1 MQKMSYSKKERFIMN
16 FRGVEKTDKW
26 GYIFTVFYNGEKFHS
41 FDEMAEKKTVKGEF
55 RKVMNELGFTWA
67 KGIQQGGRTDAKV
80 SAERNM
86 LYVSSNFN
94 GNLEE
99 IVFKFNEK
107 MKESIFIRKVQK
119 TFPNLSFP
127 EYIEKREYLY
137 KYPKKRIKRSIEDI
151 QKTLLEISGT
161 YDVSRFTDKKGI
173 ELKEHER
180 SVVVTFEKNILRF
193 IGNSFMPKQ
202 VRNMSGY
209 ILTGEIETFP
219 GKFLTL
225 ENVYLKP
232 ELSNN
237 IIIPSDDFKIEG
249 VEKIEKTFDKKT
261 SIFYVKKEKKGE
273 VIGKNASN
281 IKNLRKEFGNIIIRE
296 I

>member
-1 MQKMSYSKKERFIMN
+1 MN
-16 FRGVEKTDKW
+16 FRGIEKTDKW

-41 FDEMAEKKTVKGEF
+41 FDEMAGKVTVKGEF

-80 SAERNM
+80 SAERNL
-86 LYVSSNFN
+86 LYVSSNFT
-94 GNLEE
+94 GDLSE
-99 IVFKFNEK
+99 IIFKFNEK

-127 EYIEKREYLY
+127 EYVEKREYIY
-137 KYPKKRIKRSIEDI
+137 RYPKKRVKRSIEDI
-151 QKTLLEISGT
+151 EKTLLEISGT
-161 YDVSRFTDKKGI
+161 YDVSKFTDKKGL

-180 SVVVTFEKNILRF
+180 TVKVTYEKGVLKF

-202 VRNMSGY
+202 VRNMAGY
-209 ILTGEIETFP
+209 ILTGEVETFP

-225 ENVYLKP
+225 ENVYLKE
-232 ELSNN
+232 ELMNKMILSCDNL
-237 IIIPSDDFKIEG
+237 KISG
-249 VEKIEKTFDKKT
+249 VEKIEKTIDDEIT
-261 SIFYVKKEKKGE
+261 ILYVKKEKKGE

-281 IKNLRKEFGNIIIRE
+281 IKSLRKELGNIVIRE
-296 I
+296 T

>member
-1 MQKMSYSKKERFIMN
+1 MN
-16 FRGVEKTDKW
+16 FRGIEKTDKW

-41 FDEMAEKKTVKGEF
+41 FDEMAGKVTVKGEF

-80 SAERNM
+80 SAERNL
-86 LYVSSNFN
+86 LYVSSNFT
-94 GNLEE
+94 GDLSE
-99 IVFKFNEK
+99 IIFKFNEK

-127 EYIEKREYLY
+127 EYVEKREYIY
-137 KYPKKRIKRSIEDI
+137 RYPKKRVKRSIEDI
-151 QKTLLEISGT
+151 EKTLLEISGT
-161 YDVSRFTDKKGI
+161 YDVSKFTDKKGL

-180 SVVVTFEKNILRF
+180 TVKVTYEKGVLKF

-202 VRNMSGY
+202 VRNMAGY
-209 ILTGEIETFP
+209 ILTGEVETFP

-225 ENVYLKP
+225 ENVYLKE
-232 ELSNN
+232 ELMNKMILSCDNL
-237 IIIPSDDFKIEG
+237 KISG
-249 VEKIEKTFDKKT
+249 VEKIEKTIDDEIT
-261 SIFYVKKEKKGE
+261 ILYVKMEKKGE

-281 IKNLRKEFGNIIIRE
+281 IKSLRKELGNIVIRE

>member
-1 MQKMSYSKKERFIMN
+1 MN
-16 FRGVEKTDKW
+16 FRGIEKTDKW

-41 FDEMAEKKTVKGEF
+41 FDEMAGKITVKGEF
-55 RKVMNELGFTWA
+55 RRVMNELGFTWA

-80 SAERNM
+80 SAERNL
-86 LYVSSNFN
+86 LYVSSNFT
-94 GNLEE
+94 GNLSE
-99 IVFKFNEK
+99 IIFKFNEK

-127 EYIEKREYLY
+127 EYVEKREYIY
-137 KYPKKRIKRSIEDI
+137 RYPKKRVKRSIEDI
-151 QKTLLEISGT
+151 EKTLLEISGT
-161 YDVSRFTDKKGI
+161 YDVSKFTDKKGL

-180 SVVVTFEKNILRF
+180 TVKVTYEKGVLKF

-202 VRNMSGY
+202 VRNMAGY
-209 ILTGEIETFP
+209 ILTGEVETFP

-225 ENVYLKP
+225 ENVYLKE
-232 ELSNN
+232 ELMNKMILSCDNL
-237 IIIPSDDFKIEG
+237 KISG
-249 VEKIEKTFDKKT
+249 VEKIEKTKDDEIT
-261 SIFYVKKEKKGE
+261 ILYVKKEKKGE

-281 IKNLRKEFGNIIIRE
+281 IKSLRKELGNIVIRE

>member
-1 MQKMSYSKKERFIMN
+1 MN
-16 FRGVEKTDKW
+16 FRGIEKTDKW

-41 FDEMAEKKTVKGEF
+41 FDEMAGKVTVKGEF

-80 SAERNM
+80 SAERNL
-86 LYVSSNFN
+86 LYVSSNFT
-94 GNLEE
+94 GDLSE
-99 IVFKFNEK
+99 IIFKFNER

-127 EYIEKREYLY
+127 EYVEKREYIY
-137 KYPKKRIKRSIEDI
+137 RYPKKRVKRSIEDI
-151 QKTLLEISGT
+151 EKTLLEISGT
-161 YDVSRFTDKKGI
+161 YDVSKFTDKKGL

-180 SVVVTFEKNILRF
+180 TVKVTYEKGILKF

-202 VRNMSGY
+202 VRNMAGY
-209 ILTGEIETFP
+209 ILTGEVETFP

-225 ENVYLKP
+225 ENVYLKE
-232 ELSNN
+232 ELTNKMVLSC
-237 IIIPSDDFKIEG
+237 DTLKISG
-249 VEKIEKTFDKKT
+249 VEKIEKTKDDE
-261 SIFYVKKEKKGE
+261 IIILYVKKEKKGE

-281 IKNLRKEFGNIIIRE
+281 IKSLRKELGNIVIRE

>member
-1 MQKMSYSKKERFIMN
+1 MN
-16 FRGVEKTDKW
+16 FRGIEKTDKW

-41 FDEMAEKKTVKGEF
+41 FDEMAGKITVKGEF
-55 RKVMNELGFTWA
+55 RRVMNELGFTWA

-80 SAERNM
+80 SAERNL
-86 LYVSSNFN
+86 LYVSSNFA
-94 GNLEE
+94 GDLSE
-99 IVFKFNEK
+99 IIFKFNEK

-127 EYIEKREYLY
+127 EYVEKREYIY
-137 KYPKKRIKRSIEDI
+137 RYPKKRVKRSIEDI
-151 QKTLLEISGT
+151 EKTLLEISGT
-161 YDVSRFTDKKGI
+161 YDVSKFTDKKGL

-180 SVVVTFEKNILRF
+180 TVEVTFQKGILNF

-202 VRNMSGY
+202 VRNMAGY
-209 ILTGEIETFP
+209 ILTGEVETFP

-225 ENVYLKP
+225 ENVYLKE
-232 ELSNN
+232 ELVKKMILSCDNL
-237 IIIPSDDFKIEG
+237 KISG
-249 VEKIEKTFDKKT
+249 VEKIEKTVDDEIT
-261 SIFYVKKEKKGE
+261 ILYVKKEKKGE

-281 IKNLRKEFGNIIIRE
+281 IKSLRKELGNIVIRE

>member
-1 MQKMSYSKKERFIMN
+1 MN

-41 FDEMAEKKTVKGEF
+41 FDEMAGKTTVKGEF
-55 RKVMNELGFTWA
+55 RRVMNELGFTWA

-80 SAERNM
+80 SAERNL

-94 GNLEE
+94 GNLSE
-99 IVFKFNEK
+99 IIFKFNER

-137 KYPKKRIKRSIEDI
+137 RYPKKRVKRPVEDI
-151 QKTLLEISGT
+151 EKVILEISGT
-161 YDVSRFTDKKGI
+161 YDVSRFTDKKGL

-180 SVVVTFEKNILRF
+180 TVEVTYQKGVLKFV
-193 IGNSFMPKQ
+193 GNSFMPKQ
-202 VRNMSGY
+202 VRNMAGY
-209 ILTGEIETFP
+209 ILTGEVETLP

-225 ENVYLKP
+225 ENVYLKD
-232 ELSNN
+232 ELVNK
-237 IIIPSDDFKIEG
+237 IILSDDTLKIDG
-249 VEKIEKTFDKKT
+249 VEKIEKTADNEIT
-261 SIFYVKKEKKGE
+261 ILYVKKDKKGE

-281 IKNLRKEFGNIIIRE
+281 IKSLRKKFGNIVIRE

>member
-1 MQKMSYSKKERFIMN
+1 MN
-16 FRGVEKTDKW
+16 FRGIEKTDKW

-41 FDEMAEKKTVKGEF
+41 FDEMAGKVTVKGEF

-80 SAERNM
+80 SAERNL
-86 LYVSSNFN
+86 LYVSSNFI
-94 GNLEE
+94 GDLSE
-99 IVFKFNEK
+99 IIFKFNEK

-127 EYIEKREYLY
+127 EYVEKREYIY
-137 KYPKKRIKRSIEDI
+137 RYPKKRVKRSIEDI
-151 QKTLLEISGT
+151 EKTLLEISGT
-161 YDVSRFTDKKGI
+161 YDVSKFTDKKGL

-180 SVVVTFEKNILRF
+180 TVKVTYEKGVLKF

-202 VRNMSGY
+202 VRNMAGY
-209 ILTGEIETFP
+209 ILTGEVETFP

-225 ENVYLKP
+225 ENVYLKE
-232 ELSNN
+232 ELMNKMILSCDNL
-237 IIIPSDDFKIEG
+237 KISG
-249 VEKIEKTFDKKT
+249 VEKIEKTKDGEIT
-261 SIFYVKKEKKGE
+261 ILYVKKEKKGE

-281 IKNLRKEFGNIIIRE
+281 IKSLRKELGNIVIRE

>member
-1 MQKMSYSKKERFIMN
+1 MN
-16 FRGVEKTDKW
+16 FRGIEKTDKW

-41 FDEMAEKKTVKGEF
+41 FDEMAGKVTVKGEF

-80 SAERNM
+80 SAERNL
-86 LYVSSNFN
+86 LYVSSNFT
-94 GNLEE
+94 GDLSE
-99 IVFKFNEK
+99 IIFKFNEK

-127 EYIEKREYLY
+127 EYVEKREYIY
-137 KYPKKRIKRSIEDI
+137 RYPKKRVKRSIEDI
-151 QKTLLEISGT
+151 EKTLLEISGT
-161 YDVSRFTDKKGI
+161 YDVSKFTDKKGL

-180 SVVVTFEKNILRF
+180 TVKVTYEKGVLKF

-202 VRNMSGY
+202 VRNMGGY
-209 ILTGEIETFP
+209 ILTGEVETFP

-225 ENVYLKP
+225 ENVYLKE
-232 ELSNN
+232 ELMNKMILSCDNL
-237 IIIPSDDFKIEG
+237 KISG
-249 VEKIEKTFDKKT
+249 VEKIEKTIDDEIT
-261 SIFYVKKEKKGE
+261 ILYVKKEKKGE

-281 IKNLRKEFGNIIIRE
+281 IKSLRKELGNIVIRE

>member
-1 MQKMSYSKKERFIMN
+1 MD

-41 FDEMAEKKTVKGEF
+41 FDEMAGKITVKGEF
-55 RKVMNELGFTWA
+55 RRVMNELGFTWA

-86 LYVSSNFN
+86 LYVSSNFA
-94 GNLEE
+94 GDLKD
-99 IVFKFNEK
+99 IIFKFNEK
-107 MKESIFIRKVQK
+107 MKELIFIRKVQK

-127 EYIEKREYLY
+127 DYIEKREYLY
-137 KYPKKRIKRSIEDI
+137 RYPKKRIKRPLEEI
-151 QKTLLEISGT
+151 QKTLEEISGT
-161 YDVSRFTDKKGI
+161 YDVSRFTDKKGL

-180 SVVVTFEKNILRF
+180 SVTVTFEKNILRF

-202 VRNMSGY
+202 VRNMAGY
-209 ILTGEIETFP
+209 ILTGEVETFP
-219 GKFLTL
+219 GKYLTL
-225 ENVYLKP
+225 ENVYLKE
-232 ELSNN
+232 ELCRK
-237 IIIPSDDFKIEG
+237 IISPCSDISVEG
-249 VEKIEKTFDKKT
+249 VEKIERTEDKEIL
-261 SIFYVKKEKKGE
+261 IFYVKKEKKGE

-281 IKNLRKEFGNIIIRE
+281 IKTLRKEFGNIVIRE

>member
-1 MQKMSYSKKERFIMN
+1 MN
-16 FRGVEKTDKW
+16 FRGIEKTDKW

-41 FDEMAEKKTVKGEF
+41 FDEMAGKVTVKGEF

-80 SAERNM
+80 SAERNL
-86 LYVSSNFN
+86 LYVSSNFT
-94 GNLEE
+94 GDLSE
-99 IVFKFNEK
+99 IIFKFNEK

-127 EYIEKREYLY
+127 EYVEKREYIY
-137 KYPKKRIKRSIEDI
+137 RYPKKRVKRSIEDI
-151 QKTLLEISGT
+151 EKTLLEISGT
-161 YDVSRFTDKKGI
+161 YDVSKFTDKKGL

-180 SVVVTFEKNILRF
+180 TVKVTYEKGILKF

-202 VRNMSGY
+202 VRNMAGY
-209 ILTGEIETFP
+209 ILTGEVETFP

-225 ENVYLKP
+225 ENVYLKE
-232 ELSNN
+232 ELMNKMILSCDNL
-237 IIIPSDDFKIEG
+237 KISG
-249 VEKIEKTFDKKT
+249 VEKIEKTKDDEIT
-261 SIFYVKKEKKGE
+261 ILYVKKEKKGE

-281 IKNLRKEFGNIIIRE
+281 IKSLRKELGNIVIRE

>member
-1 MQKMSYSKKERFIMN
+1 MN

-41 FDEMAEKKTVKGEF
+41 FDEMVGKTTVKGEF
-55 RKVMNELGFTWA
+55 RRVMNELGFTWA

-80 SAERNM
+80 SAERNL

-94 GNLEE
+94 GNLSE
-99 IVFKFNEK
+99 IIFKFNER
-107 MKESIFIRKVQK
+107 MKEFIFIRKVQK

-137 KYPKKRIKRSIEDI
+137 RYPKKRVKRPVEDI
-151 QKTLLEISGT
+151 EKVILEISGT
-161 YDVSRFTDKKGI
+161 YDVSRFTDKKGL

-180 SVVVTFEKNILRF
+180 TVEVTYQKGVLKFL
-193 IGNSFMPKQ
+193 GNSFMPKQ
-202 VRNMSGY
+202 VRNMAGY
-209 ILTGEIETFP
+209 ILTGEVETLP

-225 ENVYLKP
+225 ENVYLKD
-232 ELSNN
+232 ELVNK
-237 IIIPSDDFKIEG
+237 IILSDDTLKIDG
-249 VEKIEKTFDKKT
+249 VEKIEKTADNEIT
-261 SIFYVKKEKKGE
+261 ILYVKKDKKGE

-281 IKNLRKEFGNIIIRE
+281 IKSLRKKFGNIVIRE

>member
-1 MQKMSYSKKERFIMN
+1 MN
-16 FRGVEKTDKW
+16 FRGIEKTDKW

-41 FDEMAEKKTVKGEF
+41 FDEMAGKVTVKGEF

-67 KGIQQGGRTDAKV
+67 KGVQQGGRTDAKV
-80 SAERNM
+80 SAERNL
-86 LYVSSNFN
+86 LYVSSNFT
-94 GNLEE
+94 GDLSE
-99 IVFKFNEK
+99 IIFKFNEK

-127 EYIEKREYLY
+127 EYVEKREYIY
-137 KYPKKRIKRSIEDI
+137 RYPKKRVKRSIEDI
-151 QKTLLEISGT
+151 EKTLLEISGT
-161 YDVSRFTDKKGI
+161 YDVSKFTDKKGL

-180 SVVVTFEKNILRF
+180 TVKVTYEKGVLKF

-202 VRNMSGY
+202 VRNMAGY
-209 ILTGEIETFP
+209 ILTGEVETFP

-225 ENVYLKP
+225 ENVYLKE
-232 ELSNN
+232 ELMNKMILSCDNL
-237 IIIPSDDFKIEG
+237 KISG
-249 VEKIEKTFDKKT
+249 VEKIEKTKDDEIT
-261 SIFYVKKEKKGE
+261 ILYVKKEKKGE

-281 IKNLRKEFGNIIIRE
+281 IKSLRKELGNIVIRE

>member
-1 MQKMSYSKKERFIMN
+1 MN

-41 FDEMAEKKTVKGEF
+41 FDEMAGKTTVKGEF
-55 RKVMNELGFTWA
+55 RRVMNELGFTWA

-80 SAERNM
+80 SAERNL

-94 GNLEE
+94 GNLSE
-99 IVFKFNEK
+99 IIFKFNER

-137 KYPKKRIKRSIEDI
+137 RYPKKRVKRPVEDI
-151 QKTLLEISGT
+151 EKVILEISGT
-161 YDVSRFTDKKGI
+161 YDVSRFTDKKGL

-180 SVVVTFEKNILRF
+180 TVEVTYQKGVLKFL
-193 IGNSFMPKQ
+193 GNSFMPKQ
-202 VRNMSGY
+202 VRNMAGY
-209 ILTGEIETFP
+209 ILTGEVETLP

-225 ENVYLKP
+225 ENVYLKD
-232 ELSNN
+232 ELVNK
-237 IIIPSDDFKIEG
+237 IILSDDTLKIDG
-249 VEKIEKTFDKKT
+249 VEKIEKTADNEIT
-261 SIFYVKKEKKGE
+261 ILYVKKDKKGE

-281 IKNLRKEFGNIIIRE
+281 IKSLRKKFGNIVIRE

>member
-1 MQKMSYSKKERFIMN
+1 MN
-16 FRGVEKTDKW
+16 FRGIEKTDKW

-41 FDEMAEKKTVKGEF
+41 FDEMAGKVTVKGEF

-80 SAERNM
+80 SAERNF
-86 LYVSSNFN
+86 LYVSSNFT
-94 GNLEE
+94 GDLSE
-99 IVFKFNEK
+99 IIFKFNEK

-127 EYIEKREYLY
+127 EYVEKREYIY
-137 KYPKKRIKRSIEDI
+137 RYPKKRVKRSIEDI
-151 QKTLLEISGT
+151 EKTLLEISGT
-161 YDVSRFTDKKGI
+161 YDVSKFTDKKGL

-180 SVVVTFEKNILRF
+180 TVKVTYEKGVLKF

-202 VRNMSGY
+202 VRNMAGY
-209 ILTGEIETFP
+209 ILTGEVETFP

-225 ENVYLKP
+225 ENVYLKE
-232 ELSNN
+232 ELMNKMILSCDNL
-237 IIIPSDDFKIEG
+237 KISG
-249 VEKIEKTFDKKT
+249 VEKIEKTIDDEIT
-261 SIFYVKKEKKGE
+261 ILYVKKEKKGE

-281 IKNLRKEFGNIIIRE
+281 IKSLRKELGNIVIRE

>member
-1 MQKMSYSKKERFIMN
+1 MN

-41 FDEMAEKKTVKGEF
+41 FDEMAGKTTVKGEF
-55 RKVMNELGFTWA
+55 RRVMNELGFTWA

-80 SAERNM
+80 SAERNL

-94 GNLEE
+94 GNLSE
-99 IVFKFNEK
+99 IIFKFNER

-137 KYPKKRIKRSIEDI
+137 RYPKKRVKRPVEDI
-151 QKTLLEISGT
+151 EKVILEISGT
-161 YDVSRFTDKKGI
+161 YDVSRFTDKKGL

-180 SVVVTFEKNILRF
+180 TVEVTYQKGVLKFV
-193 IGNSFMPKQ
+193 GNSFMPKQ
-202 VRNMSGY
+202 VRNMAGY
-209 ILTGEIETFP
+209 ILTGEVETLP

-225 ENVYLKP
+225 ENVYLKD
-232 ELSNN
+232 ELVNK
-237 IIIPSDDFKIEG
+237 IILSDDILKIDG
-249 VEKIEKTFDKKT
+249 VEKIEKTVDNEIT
-261 SIFYVKKEKKGE
+261 ILYVKKDKKGE

-281 IKNLRKEFGNIIIRE
+281 IKSLRKKFGNIVIRE

>member
-1 MQKMSYSKKERFIMN
+1 MN

-41 FDEMAEKKTVKGEF
+41 FDEMAGKVTVKGEF

-80 SAERNM
+80 SAERNL
-86 LYVSSNFN
+86 LYVSSNFT
-94 GNLEE
+94 GDLSE
-99 IVFKFNEK
+99 IIFKFNEK

-127 EYIEKREYLY
+127 EYVEKREYIY
-137 KYPKKRIKRSIEDI
+137 RYPKKRVKRSIEDI
-151 QKTLLEISGT
+151 EKTLLEISGT
-161 YDVSRFTDKKGI
+161 YDVSKFTDKKGL

-180 SVVVTFEKNILRF
+180 TVKVTYEKGVLKF

-202 VRNMSGY
+202 VRNMAGY
-209 ILTGEIETFP
+209 ILTGEVETFP

-225 ENVYLKP
+225 ENVYLKE
-232 ELSNN
+232 ELMNKMILSCDNL
-237 IIIPSDDFKIEG
+237 KISG
-249 VEKIEKTFDKKT
+249 VEKIEKTIDDEIT
-261 SIFYVKKEKKGE
+261 ILYVKKEKKGE

-281 IKNLRKEFGNIIIRE
+281 IKSLRKELGNIVIRE

>member
-1 MQKMSYSKKERFIMN
+1 MN
-16 FRGVEKTDKW
+16 FRGIEKTDKW

-41 FDEMAEKKTVKGEF
+41 FDEMAGKVTVKGEF

-80 SAERNM
+80 SAERNL
-86 LYVSSNFN
+86 LYVSSNFT
-94 GNLEE
+94 GDLSE
-99 IVFKFNEK
+99 IIFKFNEK

-127 EYIEKREYLY
+127 EYVEKREYIY
-137 KYPKKRIKRSIEDI
+137 RYPKKRVKRSIEDI
-151 QKTLLEISGT
+151 EKTLLEISGT
-161 YDVSRFTDKKGI
+161 YDVSKFTDKKGL

-180 SVVVTFEKNILRF
+180 TVKVTYEKGVLKF

-202 VRNMSGY
+202 VRNMAGY
-209 ILTGEIETFP
+209 ILTGEVETFP

-225 ENVYLKP
+225 ENVYLKE
-232 ELSNN
+232 ELMNK
-237 IIIPSDDFKIEG
+237 IILSCDNLKISG
-249 VEKIEKTFDKKT
+249 VEKIEKTKDDEIT
-261 SIFYVKKEKKGE
+261 ILYVKKEKKGE

-281 IKNLRKEFGNIIIRE
+281 IKSLRKELGNIVIRE

>member
-1 MQKMSYSKKERFIMN
+1 MN
-16 FRGVEKTDKW
+16 FRGIEKTDKW

-41 FDEMAEKKTVKGEF
+41 FDEMAGKVTVKGEF

-80 SAERNM
+80 SAERNL
-86 LYVSSNFN
+86 LYVSSNFT
-94 GNLEE
+94 GDLSE
-99 IVFKFNEK
+99 IIFKFNEK

-127 EYIEKREYLY
+127 EYVEKREYIY
-137 KYPKKRIKRSIEDI
+137 RYPKKRVKRSIEDI
-151 QKTLLEISGT
+151 EKTLLEISGT
-161 YDVSRFTDKKGI
+161 YDVSKFTDKKGL

-180 SVVVTFEKNILRF
+180 IVKVTYEKGVLKF

-202 VRNMSGY
+202 VRNMAGY
-209 ILTGEIETFP
+209 ILTGEVETFP

-225 ENVYLKP
+225 ENVYLKE
-232 ELSNN
+232 ELMNKMILSCDNL
-237 IIIPSDDFKIEG
+237 KISG
-249 VEKIEKTFDKKT
+249 VEKIEKTKDDEIT
-261 SIFYVKKEKKGE
+261 ILYVKKEKKGE

-281 IKNLRKEFGNIIIRE
+281 IKSLRKELGNIVIRE

>member
-1 MQKMSYSKKERFIMN
+1 MN

-41 FDEMAEKKTVKGEF
+41 FDEMAGKTTVKGEF
-55 RKVMNELGFTWA
+55 RRVMNELGFTWA

-80 SAERNM
+80 SAERNL

-94 GNLEE
+94 GNLSE
-99 IVFKFNEK
+99 IIFKFNER

-137 KYPKKRIKRSIEDI
+137 RYPKKRVKRSVEDI
-151 QKTLLEISGT
+151 EKVILEISGT
-161 YDVSRFTDKKGI
+161 YDVSRFTDKKGL

-180 SVVVTFEKNILRF
+180 TVEVTYQKGVLKFL
-193 IGNSFMPKQ
+193 GNSFMPKQ
-202 VRNMSGY
+202 VRNMAGY
-209 ILTGEIETFP
+209 ILTGEVETLP

-225 ENVYLKP
+225 ENVYLKD
-232 ELSNN
+232 ELVNK
-237 IIIPSDDFKIEG
+237 IILSDDTLKIDG
-249 VEKIEKTFDKKT
+249 VEKIEKTADNEIT
-261 SIFYVKKEKKGE
+261 ILYVKKDKKGE

-281 IKNLRKEFGNIIIRE
+281 IKFLRKKFGNIVIRE

>member
-1 MQKMSYSKKERFIMN
+1 MN
-16 FRGVEKTDKW
+16 FRGIEKTDKW

-41 FDEMAEKKTVKGEF
+41 FDEMAGKVTVKGEF

-80 SAERNM
+80 SAERNL
-86 LYVSSNFN
+86 LYVSSNFT
-94 GNLEE
+94 GDLSE
-99 IVFKFNEK
+99 IIFKFNEK

-127 EYIEKREYLY
+127 EYVEKREYIY
-137 KYPKKRIKRSIEDI
+137 RYPKKRVKRSIEDI
-151 QKTLLEISGT
+151 EKTLLEISGT
-161 YDVSRFTDKKGI
+161 YDVSKFTDKKGL

-180 SVVVTFEKNILRF
+180 TVKVTYEKGVLKF

-202 VRNMSGY
+202 VRNMAGY
-209 ILTGEIETFP
+209 ILTGEVETFP

-225 ENVYLKP
+225 ENVYLKE
-232 ELSNN
+232 ELMNKMILSCDNL
-237 IIIPSDDFKIEG
+237 KISG
-249 VEKIEKTFDKKT
+249 VEKIEKTIDDEIT
-261 SIFYVKKEKKGE
+261 ILYVKKEKKGE

-281 IKNLRKEFGNIIIRE
+281 IKFLRKELGNIVIRE

>member
-1 MQKMSYSKKERFIMN
+1 MN
-16 FRGVEKTDKW
+16 FRGIEKTDKW

-41 FDEMAEKKTVKGEF
+41 FDEMAGKVTVKGEF

-80 SAERNM
+80 SAERNL
-86 LYVSSNFN
+86 LYVSSNFT
-94 GNLEE
+94 GDLSE
-99 IVFKFNEK
+99 IIFKFNER

-127 EYIEKREYLY
+127 EYVEKREYIY
-137 KYPKKRIKRSIEDI
+137 RYPKKRVKRSIEDI
-151 QKTLLEISGT
+151 EKTLLEISGT
-161 YDVSRFTDKKGI
+161 YDVSKFTDKKGL

-180 SVVVTFEKNILRF
+180 TVKVTYEKGILKF

-202 VRNMSGY
+202 VRNMAGY
-209 ILTGEIETFP
+209 ILTGEVETFP

-225 ENVYLKP
+225 ENVYLKE
-232 ELSNN
+232 ELTNKMVLSC
-237 IIIPSDDFKIEG
+237 DTLKISG
-249 VEKIEKTFDKKT
+249 VEKIEKTKDDEIT
-261 SIFYVKKEKKGE
+261 ILYVKKEKKGE

-281 IKNLRKEFGNIIIRE
+281 IKSLRKELGNIVIRE

>member
-1 MQKMSYSKKERFIMN
+1 MN

-41 FDEMAEKKTVKGEF
+41 FDEMAGKITVKGEF
-55 RKVMNELGFTWA
+55 RRVMNELGFTWA

-80 SAERNM
+80 SAERNI
-86 LYVSSNFN
+86 LYVSSNFT
-94 GNLEE
+94 GDLSE
-99 IVFKFNEK
+99 IIFKFNEK

-127 EYIEKREYLY
+127 EYVEKREYIY
-137 KYPKKRIKRSIEDI
+137 RYPKKRVKRLIEDI
-151 QKTLLEISGT
+151 EKTLLEISGT
-161 YDVSRFTDKKGI
+161 YDVSKFTDKKGL

-180 SVVVTFEKNILRF
+180 TVEVTFQKGILKF

-202 VRNMSGY
+202 VRNMAGY
-209 ILTGEIETFP
+209 ILTGEVETFP

-225 ENVYLKP
+225 ENVYLKE
-232 ELSNN
+232 ELMKKM
-237 IIIPSDDFKIEG
+237 IISCDNLKISG
-249 VEKIEKTFDKKT
+249 VEKIEKTVDDEIT
-261 SIFYVKKEKKGE
+261 ILYVKKERKGE

-281 IKNLRKEFGNIIIRE
+281 IKSLRKELGNIVIRE

>member
-1 MQKMSYSKKERFIMN
+1 MN
-16 FRGVEKTDKW
+16 FRGIEKTDKW

-41 FDEMAEKKTVKGEF
+41 FDEMAGKVTVKGEF

-80 SAERNM
+80 SAERNL
-86 LYVSSNFN
+86 LYVSSNFT
-94 GNLEE
+94 GDLSE
-99 IVFKFNEK
+99 IIFKFNEK

-127 EYIEKREYLY
+127 EYVEKREYIY
-137 KYPKKRIKRSIEDI
+137 RYPKKRVKRSVEDI
-151 QKTLLEISGT
+151 EKTLLEISGT
-161 YDVSRFTDKKGI
+161 YDVSKFTDKKGL

-180 SVVVTFEKNILRF
+180 TVKVTYEKGVLKF

-202 VRNMSGY
+202 VRNMAGY
-209 ILTGEIETFP
+209 ILTGEVETFP

-225 ENVYLKP
+225 ENVYLKE
-232 ELSNN
+232 ELMNKMILSCDNL
-237 IIIPSDDFKIEG
+237 KISG
-249 VEKIEKTFDKKT
+249 VEKIEKTIDDEIT
-261 SIFYVKKEKKGE
+261 ILYVKKEKKGE

-281 IKNLRKEFGNIIIRE
+281 IKSLRKELGNIVIRE

>member
-1 MQKMSYSKKERFIMN
+1 MN
-16 FRGVEKTDKW
+16 FRGIEKTDKW

-41 FDEMAEKKTVKGEF
+41 FDEMAGKVTVKGEF

-80 SAERNM
+80 SAERNL
-86 LYVSSNFN
+86 LYVSSNFT
-94 GNLEE
+94 GDLSE
-99 IVFKFNEK
+99 IIFKFNEK

-127 EYIEKREYLY
+127 EYVEKREYIY
-137 KYPKKRIKRSIEDI
+137 RYPKKRVKRSIEDI
-151 QKTLLEISGT
+151 EKTLLEISGT
-161 YDVSRFTDKKGI
+161 YDVSKFTDKKGL

-180 SVVVTFEKNILRF
+180 TVKVTYEKGVLKF

-202 VRNMSGY
+202 VRNMAGY
-209 ILTGEIETFP
+209 ILTGEVETFP

-225 ENVYLKP
+225 ENVYLKE
-232 ELSNN
+232 ELMNKMILSCDNL
-237 IIIPSDDFKIEG
+237 KISG
-249 VEKIEKTFDKKT
+249 VEKIEKTKDGEIT
-261 SIFYVKKEKKGE
+261 ILYVKKEKKGE

-281 IKNLRKEFGNIIIRE
+281 IKSLRKELGNIVIRE

>member
-1 MQKMSYSKKERFIMN
+1 MN
-16 FRGVEKTDKW
+16 FRGIEKTDKW

-41 FDEMAEKKTVKGEF
+41 FDEMAGKVTVKGEF

-80 SAERNM
+80 SAERNL
-86 LYVSSNFN
+86 LYVSSNFT
-94 GNLEE
+94 GDLSE
-99 IVFKFNEK
+99 IIFKFNEK

-127 EYIEKREYLY
+127 EYVEKREYIY
-137 KYPKKRIKRSIEDI
+137 RYPKKRVKRSIEDI
-151 QKTLLEISGT
+151 EKTLLEISGT
-161 YDVSRFTDKKGI
+161 YDVSKFTDKKGL

-180 SVVVTFEKNILRF
+180 TVKVTYEKGVLKF

-202 VRNMSGY
+202 VRNMAGY
-209 ILTGEIETFP
+209 ILTGEVETFP

-225 ENVYLKP
+225 ENVYLKE
-232 ELSNN
+232 ELVKKMILSCDNL
-237 IIIPSDDFKIEG
+237 KISG
-249 VEKIEKTFDKKT
+249 VEKIEKTIDDEIT
-261 SIFYVKKEKKGE
+261 ILYVKKEKKGE

-281 IKNLRKEFGNIIIRE
+281 IKSLRKELGNIVIRE

>member
-1 MQKMSYSKKERFIMN
+1 MN
-16 FRGVEKTDKW
+16 FRGIEKTDKW

-41 FDEMAEKKTVKGEF
+41 FDEMAGKVTVKGEF

-80 SAERNM
+80 SAERNL
-86 LYVSSNFN
+86 LYVSSNFA
-94 GNLEE
+94 GDLSE
-99 IVFKFNEK
+99 IIFKFNEK

-127 EYIEKREYLY
+127 EYVEKREYIY
-137 KYPKKRIKRSIEDI
+137 RYPKKRVKRPIEDI
-151 QKTLLEISGT
+151 EKTLLEISGT
-161 YDVSRFTDKKGI
+161 YDVSKFTDKKGL

-180 SVVVTFEKNILRF
+180 TVEVTFQKGILKF

-202 VRNMSGY
+202 VRNMAGY
-209 ILTGEIETFP
+209 ILTGEVETFP

-225 ENVYLKP
+225 ENVYLKE
-232 ELSNN
+232 ELVKKMILSCDNL
-237 IIIPSDDFKIEG
+237 KISG
-249 VEKIEKTFDKKT
+249 VEKIEKTVDDEIT
-261 SIFYVKKEKKGE
+261 ILYVKKERKGE

-281 IKNLRKEFGNIIIRE
+281 IKSLRKELGNIVIRE